1 MTELD
6 KDHKVKINTILDSK
20 GSDVYSISPQSS
32 LREMADE
39 MLVKKIGALVVTDK
53 NDILVGIISERDFLS
68 IVGKHAKDWED
79 ISVCD
84 VMTKEVVTATP
95 EDTLEQVMSV
105 MTQQHIRHIPVMSN
119 NKIVGLLALGDI
131 INALLD
137 KSLFQN
143 ELLKRYIKDWPK
155 DEDRKSVV

>member
-6 KDHKVKINTILDSK
+6 NDHKVKISTILDSK
-20 GSDVYSISPQSS
+20 GGDVYSISPESS
-32 LREMADE
+32 LKQMADK
-39 MLVKKIGALVVTDK
+39 MLAKKIGSLVVTEKDGS
-53 NDILVGIISERDFLS
+53 LAGIISERDFLN
-68 IVGKHAKDWED
+68 IVGKHSKDWED
-79 ISVCD
+79 ISVSD
-84 VMTKEVVTATP
+84 VMTKEVITANP

-105 MTQQHIRHIPVMSN
+105 MTQHHIRHIPVMGN

-155 DEDRKSVV
+155 EGQ

>member
-6 KDHKVKINTILDSK
+6 NDHKVKISTILDSK
-20 GSDVYSISPQSS
+20 GGDVYSISPESS
-32 LREMADE
+32 LKQMADE
-39 MLVKKIGALVVTDK
+39 MLAKKIGSLVVTEKDGS
-53 NDILVGIISERDFLS
+53 LAGIISERDFLN
-68 IVGKHAKDWED
+68 IVGKHTKDWED
-79 ISVCD
+79 ISVSD
-84 VMTKEVVTATP
+84 VMTKEVITANP

-105 MTQQHIRHIPVMSN
+105 MTQHHIRHIPVMGN

-155 DEDRKSVV
+155 EGQ

>member
-6 KDHKVKINTILDSK
+6 NDHKVMISTILDSK
-20 GSDVYSISPQSS
+20 GGDVYSISPESS
-32 LREMADE
+32 LKQMADE
-39 MLVKKIGALVVTDK
+39 MLAKKIGSLVVTDK
-53 NDILVGIISERDFLS
+53 DGLLVGIISERDFLN
-68 IVGKHAKDWED
+68 IVGKHTKDWED
-79 ISVCD
+79 ISVSD
-84 VMTKEVVTATP
+84 VMTKEVITANL

-105 MTQQHIRHIPVMSN
+105 MTQHHIRHIPVMDN

-143 ELLKRYIKDWPK
+143 ELLKRFIKDWPK
-155 DEDRKSVV
+155 EE

>member
-1 MTELD
+1 MAELD
-6 KDHKVKINTILDSK
+6 NDHKVKISTILDNK
-20 GSDVYSISPQSS
+20 GDDVYSVSPESS

-39 MLVKKIGALVVTDK
+39 MLAKKIGSLVVTDK
-53 NDILVGIISERDFLS
+53 DGLLVGIISERDFLN
-68 IVGKHAKDWED
+68 IVGKHTKDWED
-79 ISVCD
+79 ISVSD
-84 VMTKEVVTATP
+84 VMTKEVITANL

-105 MTQQHIRHIPVMSN
+105 MTQHHIRHIPVMDN

-143 ELLKRYIKDWPK
+143 ELLKRFIKDWPK
-155 DEDRKSVV
+155 EE

>member
-1 MTELD
+1 MAELGN
-6 KDHKVKINTILDSK
+6 DHKVKISMILDNK

-53 NDILVGIISERDFLS
+53 NAILVGIISERDFLS
-68 IVGKHAKDWED
+68 IVVKHAKDWED

-95 EDTLEQVMSV
+95 EDTLEQVMSQ
-105 MTQQHIRHIPVMSN
+105 MAQHHIRHIPVMKN
-119 NKIVGLLALGDI
+119 NKIVGVLAIGDI
-131 INALLD
+131 INALFD
-137 KSLFQN
+137 KTLFQN
-143 ELLKRYIKDWPK
+143 
-155 DEDRKSVV
+155 

>member
-6 KDHKVKINTILDSK
+6 NDHKVKISTILDSK
-20 GSDVYSISPQSS
+20 GGDVYSISPESS
-32 LREMADE
+32 LKQMADE
-39 MLVKKIGALVVTDK
+39 MLAKKIGSLVVTEKDGS
-53 NDILVGIISERDFLS
+53 LAGIISERDFLN
-68 IVGKHAKDWED
+68 IVGRHSKDWED
-79 ISVCD
+79 ISVSD
-84 VMTKEVVTATP
+84 VMTKEVITANP

-105 MTQQHIRHIPVMSN
+105 MTQHHIRHIPVMGN

-155 DEDRKSVV
+155 EGQ

>member
-1 MTELD
+1 MAELD
-6 KDHKVKINTILDSK
+6 NDHKVKISTILDNK
-20 GSDVYSISPQSS
+20 GSVVHSISPENTLKQ
-32 LREMADE
+32 MADE
-39 MLVKKIGALVVTDK
+39 MLAKKIGSLVVTEKDGS
-53 NDILVGIISERDFLS
+53 LAGIISERDFLN
-68 IVGKHAKDWED
+68 IVGKHSKDWED
-79 ISVCD
+79 ISVSD
-84 VMTKEVVTATP
+84 VMTKEVITANP

-105 MTQQHIRHIPVMSN
+105 MTQHHIRHIPVMGN

-155 DEDRKSVV
+155 EGQ